1 MRFFNT
7 AGPVDCERHYCL
19 PPLHRIDLDE
29 VLLLIE
35 QQKYFVLHAPRQTG
49 KTSFL
54 LALMEHLN
62 GLGRYKTLYVN
73 VEGAQAARQNV
84 PEAMRAILAGIATQ
98 ASQFLDDSF
107 PNEKVKELTVNLSP
121 FSALNELLSEWADH
135 SPLPLVI
142 FIDEIDSLIG
152 DTLIAVLRQLRG
164 GYDKRPAHFPQSVIL
179 CGVRDVR
186 DYRLHVTGEAAPI
199 TGGSAFN
206 IKSESIRMGNFAEDE
221 VMRLLYQ
228 HTEETGQP
236 FTPEASQR
244 IWYLTQGQP
253 WLVNALAY
261 ETCFKMKENRDRS
274 RTISQEQVEQ
284 AKENLI
290 LRRETHLD
298 QLTDKLKEPRVRR
311 VIEPMVKGEA
321 LAADVSALDI
331 EYVVDLGLVRRG
343 SAGLVIA
350 NPIYQEVIPR
360 DLSFVT
366 QIALESIQQSAWY
379 INEDGQLDTGR
390 LLAAFQDFF
399 RHHSEHWVERF
410 EYKEAGPQLLLQ
422 AFLQRVVNGGGRIER
437 EYGLGRGRTDLLILW
452 PGDGSGQRIV
462 IECKI
467 VRGALDAT
475 IREGLAQTQ
484 RYMDRCNASS
494 GHLVLFNRDPQLSW
508 DQKIFQRNQS
518 YENRIIHVWG
528 M

>member
-62 GLGRYKTLYVN
+62 RLGRFKTLYVN
-73 VEGAQAARQNV
+73 VEGAQAARENV
-84 PEAMRAILAGIATQ
+84 PEAVRAILSVIARQ
-98 ASQFLDDSF
+98 ARQILNDTFPEQKVTELISQFAPFDAITDL
-107 PNEKVKELTVNLSP
+107 
-121 FSALNELLSEWADH
+121 FSAWAQT
-135 SPLPLVI
+135 SSQPLVL
-142 FIDEIDSLIG
+142 FIDEIDSLVG
-152 DTLIAVLRQLRG
+152 DTLIAVLRQLRS
-164 GYDKRPAHFPQSVIL
+164 GYEKRPGQFPQNIIL

-186 DYRLHVTGEAAPI
+186 DYRLHISGEAAPI

-206 IKSESIRMGNFAEDE
+206 IKAESIRMGNFTQDE
-221 VMRLLYQ
+221 TLRLLYQ

-236 FTPEASQR
+236 FTPEASER

-274 RTISQEQVEQ
+274 LTITQEMVEQ

-311 VIEPMVKGEA
+311 VIEPMVKGET
-321 LAADVSALDI
+321 LAGDVSALDI

-379 INEDGQLDTGR
+379 VTPGGLLDTHK

-399 RHHSEHWVERF
+399 RQHSEHWVERF

-452 PGDGSGQRIV
+452 PSDGSGQRIV

-467 VRGALDAT
+467 VRSSVDTT
-475 IREGLAQTQ
+475 IREGLSQTYG
-484 RYMDRCNASS
+484 YMDRCNAAE
-494 GHLVLFNRDPQLSW
+494 GHLILFDRDKERAW
-508 DQKIFQRNQS
+508 EDKIFQRSEN
-518 YENRIIHVWG
+518 YEDKTIQIWG

>member
-7 AGPVDCERHYCL
+7 AGPVDCARHYCL

-54 LALMEHLN
+54 LALMQYLN
-62 GLGRYKTLYVN
+62 EQGRYRALYVN
-73 VEGAQAARQNV
+73 VEPAQAARQNV
-84 PEAMRAILAGIATQ
+84 DGAIRAILSGIALQ
-98 ASQFLDDSF
+98 ARQFLNDTF
-107 PNEKVKELTVNLSP
+107 PETKVRELIVNFSP
-121 FSALNELLSEWADH
+121 FSALHQLLSNWSEASD
-135 SPLPLVI
+135 LPLVI
-142 FIDEIDSLIG
+142 FIDEIDSLVG
-152 DTLIAVLRQLRG
+152 DTLVAVLRQIRG
-164 GYDKRPAHFPQSVIL
+164 GYEKRPANFPHSIIL

-186 DYRLHVTGEAAPI
+186 DYRLHLESDAAPI

-206 IKSESIRMGNFAEDE
+206 IKAESIRMGNFIEAE
-221 VMRLLYQ
+221 VAQLLQQ
-228 HTEETGQP
+228 HTVETGQP
-236 FTPEASQR
+236 FTPQAIAR

-274 RTISQEQVEQ
+274 LAISLEKVEE

-311 VIEPMVKGEA
+311 VVEAMVQGEA
-321 LAADVSALDI
+321 LDETVSALDI

-343 SAGLVIA
+343 ADGLVIA

-360 DLSFVT
+360 DLNFVT
-366 QIALESIQQSAWY
+366 QIALESIQRSAWY
-379 INEDGQLDTGR
+379 IAPDGRLDTAK

-399 RHHSEHWVERF
+399 RQHSEHWVERF

-452 PGDGSGQRIV
+452 PGNGSGQRIV

-467 VRGALDAT
+467 VHSSLDGT
-475 IREGLAQTQ
+475 IREGLAQTH
-484 RYMDRCNASS
+484 RYMERCNASA
-494 GHLVLFNRDPQLSW
+494 GHLVLFDRHAQRSW
-508 DQKIFQRNQS
+508 DDKIFQRTER
-518 YENRIIHVWG
+518 YENATIHIWG

>member
-7 AGPVDCERHYCL
+7 AGPVDCVRHYCL

-54 LALMEHLN
+54 LALMEYLN
-62 GLGRYKTLYVN
+62 EQGHYRTLYVN

-84 PEAMRAILAGIATQ
+84 DGAIRAILSGIATR
-98 ASQFLDDSF
+98 ARQFLNDTF
-107 PNEKVKELTVNLSP
+107 PEERVSELTANFAP
-121 FSALNELLSEWADH
+121 FDALADLLSTWAQH

-142 FIDEIDSLIG
+142 FIDEIDSLVG

-164 GYDKRPAHFPQSVIL
+164 GYDKRPANFPHSVIL

-186 DYRLHVTGEAAPI
+186 DYRLHLDNDAAPI

-206 IKSESIRMGNFAEDE
+206 IKAESIRMGNFTEAETL
-221 VMRLLYQ
+221 RLLYQ
-228 HTEETGQP
+228 HTETTGQP
-236 FTPEASQR
+236 FTPDASQR

-274 RTISQEQVEQ
+274 LTITQEMVEQ

-311 VIEPMVKGEA
+311 VVEAMVQGEA
-321 LAADVSALDI
+321 LDETVSALDI

-343 SAGLVIA
+343 TDGLVIA

-360 DLSFVT
+360 DLNFVV
-366 QIALESIQQSAWY
+366 QIALESIQRSAWY
-379 INEDGQLDTGR
+379 IAPDGLLDTGK

-399 RHHSEHWVERF
+399 RQHSEHWVERF
-410 EYKEAGPQLLLQ
+410 AYKEAGPQLLLQ

-452 PGDGSGQRIV
+452 PGNGSGQRIV

-467 VRGALDAT
+467 VYGSLERT
-475 IREGLAQTQ
+475 IREGLAQTYG
-484 RYMDRCNASS
+484 YMDRCHASA
-494 GHLVLFNRDPQLSW
+494 GHLVLFDRNPQRSW
-508 DQKIFQRNQS
+508 DEKIFQRDEPYANTTI
-518 YENRIIHVWG
+518 RIWG

>member
-7 AGPVDCERHYCL
+7 AGPVDCDRHYCL

-62 GLGRYKTLYVN
+62 RLGRFKTLYVN

-84 PEAMRAILAGIATQ
+84 PEAVRAILSVIARQARQILNDNFPEQKVAELTAQFAPFDAIADLFASWAQ
-98 ASQFLDDSF
+98 ASPQ
-107 PNEKVKELTVNLSP
+107 
-121 FSALNELLSEWADH
+121 
-135 SPLPLVI
+135 PLVI
-142 FIDEIDSLIG
+142 FIDEIDSLVG
-152 DTLIAVLRQLRG
+152 DTLIAVLRQLRS
-164 GYDKRPAHFPQSVIL
+164 GYEKRPGQFPQNIIL

-186 DYRLHVTGEAAPI
+186 DYRLHVSGEPAPI

-206 IKSESIRMGNFAEDE
+206 IKAESIRMGNFTEDE

-236 FTPEASQR
+236 FAPDASGR

-261 ETCFKMKENRDRS
+261 ETCFKMKENRDRTL
-274 RTISQEQVEQ
+274 TITREMVEQ

-311 VIEPMVKGEA
+311 VIEPMVKGES

-331 EYVVDLGLVRRG
+331 EYVIDLGLVRRG
-343 SAGLVIA
+343 GAGLVIA
-350 NPIYQEVIPR
+350 NPMYQEVIPR

-379 INEDGQLDTGR
+379 IDEDGQLNTGK
-390 LLAAFQDFF
+390 LLTAFQDFF
-399 RHHSEHWVERF
+399 RQHSEHWVERF

-467 VRGALDAT
+467 VRGSVDAT
-475 IREGLAQTQ
+475 IREGLPQTHG
-484 RYMDRCNASS
+484 YMDRSNANE
-494 GHLVLFNRDPQLSW
+494 GHLVLFDRDPKRAW
-508 DQKIFQRNQS
+508 EEKIFRRRQP
-518 YENRIIHVWG
+518 YENTTIHIWG